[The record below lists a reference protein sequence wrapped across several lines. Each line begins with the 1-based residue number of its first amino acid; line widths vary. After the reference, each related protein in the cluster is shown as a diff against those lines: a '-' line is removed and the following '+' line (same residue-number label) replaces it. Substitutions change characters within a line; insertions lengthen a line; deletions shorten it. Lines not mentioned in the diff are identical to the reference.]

1 MRGNPCKLHEAHI
14 CARYL
19 IWNKPVKGLIESQ
32 YCFHTLYTKADP
44 CIEIVS
50 PIRPDGCATV
60 DVNLDN
66 LAVQEKDSWWGVFF
80 NVTATVIEEGTNIR
94 QSKWKAS
101 DVTQMHYDIE
111 FINPTKTFKT
121 VGWKRTKWPDKQYLA
136 RNIYEG
142 VLVSK

>member
-1 MRGNPCKLHEAHI
+1 
-14 CARYL
+14 
-19 IWNKPVKGLIESQ
+19 
-32 YCFHTLYTKADP
+32 
-44 CIEIVS
+44 VS
-50 PIRPDGCATV
+50 PIRLDGCATV
-60 DVNLDN
+60 DVNLDQ

-80 NVTATVIEEGTNIR
+80 NVTATVVEEGTNIR

-111 FINPTKTFKT
+111 FANPPKTFKT

-142 VLVSK
+142 ESRDKIIINFISILDSIQLQFYLSFSLDTF